1 MTLNFRDDRPQRK
14 LTTPTTSLLNRYF
27 CRLFQAIDYVQNY
40 VDIIDTPLEDIILC
54 FDRLQCGQ
62 ELDKNMLRKKILK
75 RKHLLKRYRA
85 KNRLPKTTYSF
96 DHFPEMA
103 ATQIMETEAE
113 IKKKRNRV
121 SAQISRDKKKLYF
134 RELELKNQQLEE

>member
-1 MTLNFRDDRPQRK
+1 
-14 LTTPTTSLLNRYF
+14 
-27 CRLFQAIDYVQNY
+27 
-40 VDIIDTPLEDIILC
+40 
-54 FDRLQCGQ
+54 
-62 ELDKNMLRKKILK
+62 MLRKKILK

-96 DHFPEMA
+96 DYFPEMA